1 MKIFDVKQFETAGK
15 KKEHQSKNLNVRVLH
30 PEHDF
35 QSIRNLSLD
44 QNYTKKV
51 NFGTQS
57 DSPGSKKKFA

>member
-51 NFGTQS
+51 NFGTQT
-57 DSPGSKKKFA
+57 DSADPKKKFA